1 MTAPIY
7 ITGTGVVSAIGL
19 GKAATLE
26 ALLSNRSGVGPLKYL
41 KTEHKEFPVG
51 EVKLTDAEMRERL
64 GIPQDAVTTRT
75 ALMGMLALGEALE
88 EARITPDMLPKV
100 GFISGTTVGGMDM
113 SEQYYLDYLNGD
125 AHKEYISV
133 YDCGSCSE
141 MTAGHF
147 GKFAFATTLATACSS
162 AANAVIQGANMIRC
176 GEADIVVVGGSE
188 CITKFHLNG
197 FNSLM
202 ILDTKP
208 CRPFDATRN
217 GLNLGEGAAYLVLES
232 AESAK
237 RRGVKP
243 QALLSGYGNA
253 CDAFHQ
259 TASSPDGEGAYL
271 AMKEALELGGL
282 KPADIDYIN
291 AHGTGTPNNDV
302 SESQAMMR
310 LFGGQV
316 PPVSSTKPFTGHTT
330 SASGSIEAVFCIL
343 ALQNGFLP
351 VNLNW
356 SQAMEDGIVPVSQS
370 VRKEL
375 KHILCNAFGFGGNDS
390 SLLISATSG
399 LRDCETASPS
409 TVSGTSPRSPEV
421 PQPHSPAVPKSHSL
435 AVPQSHSP
443 AVPQSRSPEVSQSH
457 SPIYV
462 LSAKQISMQQ
472 PLSEEWMDNPM
483 DYEVPFSRSID
494 PSFKEYIS
502 PIEAR
507 RMGRILKRALATS
520 KEALKAA
527 GCDSVDAI
535 MTGTGFGCIE
545 NTEFFLDALSNEGEQ
560 LLKPT
565 YFMQSTHNTISSLV
579 AIQTKN
585 YNYNASYAHKG
596 ISFESALNDAWLQF
610 RLGKIDSAMVGCH
623 DEMTET
629 FYRIMKKGGVM
640 GQDDERC
647 GEVAVS
653 VVLSRIDFVES
664 SICEEERRNNPESNL
679 LTKPLCRLTGLKMLH
694 QPTMNDLM
702 DAVAT
707 MLQTAQKSLADI
719 DYVLTGI
726 SGNRP
731 SDEAYQAEAKT
742 LFGDKPLLKYKHLF
756 GENFSASGVGFYVAA
771 QCLNA
776 GRVPAHL
783 FVDADE
789 ATEKQPVCIL
799 LFNRS
804 DGKDYTLTLL
814 ET

>member
-1 MTAPIY
+1 MIDPIY
-7 ITGTGVVSAIGL
+7 ITGTGVVSAIGI

-26 ALLSNRSGVGPLKYL
+26 ALLSNRSGVGQLKYL

-64 GIPQDAVTTRT
+64 GIAQDAVTTRT
-75 ALMGMLALGEALE
+75 ALMGMLALGEALD
-88 EARITPDMLPKV
+88 EARLTSDQLPKV

-125 AHKEYISV
+125 AHKEYIAV

-141 MTAGHF
+141 MTAAHF
-147 GKFAFATTLATACSS
+147 GRFAFATTLATACSS

-176 GEADIVVVGGSE
+176 GKADIVVVGGSE

-208 CRPFDATRN
+208 CRPFDATRS

-237 RRGVKP
+237 RRGVQP

-259 TASSPDGEGAYL
+259 TASSPDGEGAFR
-271 AMKEALELGGL
+271 AMKEALELAGL
-282 KPADIDYIN
+282 QPADIDYIN

-310 LFGGQV
+310 LFGQV

-343 ALQNGFLP
+343 ALQHGFLP

-356 SQAMEDGIVPVSQS
+356 SQAMDNGIVPVA
-370 VRKEL
+370 KPEKKTL
-375 KHILCNAFGFGGNDS
+375 KHVLCNAFGFGGNDS
-390 SLLISATSG
+390 SLLISSAKVPELVEGPTDKIKV
-399 LRDCETASPS
+399 LRQAQ
-409 TVSGTSPRSPEV
+409 
-421 PQPHSPAVPKSHSL
+421 QPDS
-435 AVPQSHSP
+435 
-443 AVPQSRSPEVSQSH
+443 
-457 SPIYV
+457 IFV

-472 PLSEEWMDNPM
+472 PLCEEWMDHPIIY
-483 DYEVPFSRSID
+483 DVPFTRSID
-494 PSFKEYIS
+494 PNFKEYVS

-527 GCDSVDAI
+527 GCDTVDAI

-585 YNYNASYAHKG
+585 YNYNATYAHKG
-596 ISFESALNDAWLQF
+596 ISFESALHDAWLQF
-610 RLGKIDSAMVGCH
+610 HLGKIGSALVGCH

-629 FYRIMKKGGVM
+629 FHSIMKKGGVM

-653 VVLSRIDFVES
+653 VVLSCH
-664 SICEEERRNNPESNL
+664 CEEERRSNL
-679 LTKPLCRLTGLKMLH
+679 ETKPLCRLTGLKMLH
-694 QPTMNDLM
+694 QPTMNNLM
-702 DAVAT
+702 DAVTT
-707 MLQTAQKSLADI
+707 MLQFADRSLADV
-719 DYVLTGI
+719 DYILTGI
-726 SGNRP
+726 SGNHK
-731 SDEAYQAEAKT
+731 SDKAYLAETKT

-756 GENFSASGVGFYVAA
+756 GENFTASGLGFYVAA
-771 QCLNA
+771 QCLKA

-783 FVDADE
+783 FVNTDDISDKKPA
-789 ATEKQPVCIL
+789 CIL
-799 LFNRS
+799 LFNHS

>member
-1 MTAPIY
+1 MIEPIY
-7 ITGTGVVSAIGL
+7 ITGTGVVSAIGI
-19 GKAATLE
+19 GKASTLE
-26 ALLSNRSGVGPLKYL
+26 ALLNNRSGVGQLKYL

-64 GIPQDAVTTRT
+64 GIAQDAVTTRT

-88 EARITPDMLPKV
+88 EAQLTPEMLPKV

-113 SEQYYLDYLNGD
+113 SEQFYLDYLNGD
-125 AHKEYISV
+125 AHKEYIAV

-176 GEADIVVVGGSE
+176 GKADIVVVGGSE

-208 CRPFDATRN
+208 CRPFDATRS
-217 GLNLGEGAAYLVLES
+217 GLNLGEGAGYLVLES

-259 TASSPDGEGAYL
+259 TASSPDGEGAFR
-271 AMKEALELGGL
+271 AMKEALALAGL
-282 KPADIDYIN
+282 QPGDIDYIN

-343 ALQNGFLP
+343 ALQQGFLP

-356 SQAMEDGIVPVSQS
+356 SQPMDNGVVPVA
-370 VRKEL
+370 KPEKKTL
-375 KHILCNAFGFGGNDS
+375 KHVLCNAFGFGGNDS
-390 SLLISATSG
+390 SLLISSAKVPEPVEGPTKKNGASTGSAT
-399 LRDCETASPS
+399 CF
-409 TVSGTSPRSPEV
+409 
-421 PQPHSPAVPKSHSL
+421 
-435 AVPQSHSP
+435 
-443 AVPQSRSPEVSQSH
+443 
-457 SPIYV
+457 V

-472 PLSEEWMDNPM
+472 PLSEEWMDNPIIY
-483 DYEVPFSRSID
+483 DVPFTRSID
-494 PSFKEYIS
+494 PSFKEYVS

-527 GCDSVDAI
+527 GCDTVDAI

-585 YNYNASYAHKG
+585 YNYNATYAHKG
-596 ISFESALNDAWLQF
+596 ISFESALHDAWMQF
-610 RLGKIDSAMVGCH
+610 RLGKINSAMVGCH

-629 FYRIMKKGGVM
+629 FHSIMKKGGVM

-653 VVLSRIDFVES
+653 VVLSRNASAPEPVEG
-664 SICEEERRNNPESNL
+664 P
-679 LTKPLCRLTGLKMLH
+679 KPFCRLTGLKMLH

-702 DAVAT
+702 DAVTT
-707 MLQTAQKSLADI
+707 MLQSAERSLADV
-719 DYVLTGI
+719 DYILTGI
-726 SGNRP
+726 SGNHQN
-731 SDEAYQAEAKT
+731 DTAYLAETKT

-756 GENFSASGVGFYVAA
+756 GENFTASGLGFYVAA
-771 QCLNA
+771 QCLKA
-776 GRVPAHL
+776 GKVPSHL
-783 FVDADE
+783 FVNANE
-789 ATEKQPVCIL
+789 ASDKQPACIL

-814 ET
+814 EK

>member
-1 MTAPIY
+1 MIDPIY
-7 ITGTGVVSAIGL
+7 ITGTGVVSAIGI

-26 ALLSNRSGVGPLKYL
+26 ALLSNRSGVGQLKYL

-64 GIPQDAVTTRT
+64 GIAQDAVTTRT
-75 ALMGMLALGEALE
+75 ALMGMLALGEALD
-88 EARITPDMLPKV
+88 EARLTSDQLPKV

-113 SEQYYLDYLNGD
+113 SEQYYLDYLNSD
-125 AHKEYISV
+125 AHKEYIAV

-141 MTAGHF
+141 MTAAHF

-176 GEADIVVVGGSE
+176 GKADIVVVGGSE

-208 CRPFDATRN
+208 CRPFDATRS

-237 RRGVKP
+237 RRGVQP

-259 TASSPDGEGAYL
+259 TASSPDGEGAFR
-271 AMKEALELGGL
+271 AMKEALELAGL
-282 KPADIDYIN
+282 QPADIDYIN

-310 LFGGQV
+310 LFGQV

-343 ALQNGFLP
+343 ALQHGFLP

-356 SQAMEDGIVPVSQS
+356 SQAMDNGILPVA
-370 VRKEL
+370 KPEKKTL
-375 KHILCNAFGFGGNDS
+375 KHVLCNAFGFGGNDS
-390 SLLISATSG
+390 SLLISATAGLQDCKTRVDSVQDRHCGIHRG
-399 LRDCETASPS
+399 LRSAID
-409 TVSGTSPRSPEV
+409 
-421 PQPHSPAVPKSHSL
+421 PQFPT
-435 AVPQSHSP
+435 
-443 AVPQSRSPEVSQSH
+443 RRND
-457 SPIYV
+457 IFI

-472 PLSEEWMDNPM
+472 PLSEEWIENPIM
-483 DYEVPFSRSID
+483 YEVPFTRSID
-494 PSFKEYIS
+494 PNFKEYVS

-527 GCDSVDAI
+527 GCDTVDAI

-585 YNYNASYAHKG
+585 YNYNATYAHKG
-596 ISFESALNDAWLQF
+596 ISFESALHDAWLQF
-610 RLGKIDSAMVGCH
+610 HLGKIGSALVGCH

-629 FYRIMKKGGVM
+629 FHSIMKKGGVM

-653 VVLSRIDFVES
+653 VVLSSDGPALRPLDG
-664 SICEEERRNNPESNL
+664 PQGPQAQGPQ
-679 LTKPLCRLTGLKMLH
+679 PLCRLTGLKMLH
-694 QPTMNDLM
+694 QPTMNNLM
-702 DAVAT
+702 DAVTT
-707 MLQTAQKSLADI
+707 MLQSADRSLADV
-719 DYVLTGI
+719 DYILTGI
-726 SGNRP
+726 SGNHEN
-731 SDEAYQAEAKT
+731 DKAYLAESKT

-756 GENFSASGVGFYVAA
+756 GENFTASGLGFYVAA
-771 QCLNA
+771 QCLKA
-776 GRVPAHL
+776 GKVPAHL
-783 FVDADE
+783 FVNPNETTD
-789 ATEKQPVCIL
+789 KQPACIL

-804 DGKDYTLTLL
+804 DGEDYSLILL
-814 ET
+814 EI

>member
-1 MTAPIY
+1 MTEPIY

-26 ALLSNRSGVGPLKYL
+26 ALLANRSGVGPLKYL

-51 EVKLTDAEMRERL
+51 EVKMTDGEMCERL
-64 GIPQDAVTTRT
+64 GIAPDAVTTRT
-75 ALMGMLALGEALE
+75 ALMGMLALGEALD
-88 EARITPDMLPKV
+88 EARLTPDMLPKV
-100 GFISGTTVGGMDM
+100 GFVSGTTVGGMDM
-113 SEQYYLDYLNGD
+113 SEQFYLDYLNGD
-125 AHKEYISV
+125 AHKEYIAV
-133 YDCGSCSE
+133 YDCGSCTE

-202 ILDTKP
+202 ILDTSP
-208 CRPFDATRN
+208 CRPFDATRH

-232 AESAK
+232 AESVR
-237 RRGVKP
+237 RRGVEP
-243 QALLSGYGNA
+243 QAVLSGYGNA

-259 TASSPDGEGAYL
+259 TASSPDGEGAYR
-271 AMKEALELGGL
+271 AMKEALELAGL
-282 KPADIDYIN
+282 QPSDIDYVN

-310 LFGGQV
+310 LFNGKV

-343 ALQNGFLP
+343 ALQHGFLP

-356 SQAMEDGIVPVSQS
+356 SQPMDDGIVPVNKPEKTTLRH
-370 VRKEL
+370 V
-375 KHILCNAFGFGGNDS
+375 LCNAFGFGGNDS
-390 SLLISATSG
+390 SLLISATAG
-399 LRDCETASPS
+399 LRDSATRDDLSVERHC
-409 TVSGTSPRSPEV
+409 G
-421 PQPHSPAVPKSHSL
+421 L
-435 AVPQSHSP
+435 DPQS
-443 AVPQSRSPEVSQSH
+443 
-457 SPIYV
+457 PIRRNDIFV

-472 PLSEEWMDNPM
+472 PLSEEWMQSPM
-483 DYEVPFSRSID
+483 EYEVPFTRSID
-494 PSFKEYIS
+494 PSFKEYVS

-520 KEALKAA
+520 KEALKEA
-527 GCDSVDAI
+527 GCETVDAI

-545 NTEFFLDALSNEGEQ
+545 NTEFFLDALSNDGEQ

-585 YNYNASYAHKG
+585 YNYNATYAHKG
-596 ISFESALNDAWLQF
+596 ISFESALHDAWLQF
-610 RLGKIDSAMVGCH
+610 HMDKIGSALVGCH

-629 FYRIMKKGGVM
+629 FYHIMKKGNVM

-653 VVLSRIDFVES
+653 VVLSRH
-664 SICEEERRNNPESNL
+664 CEEQQSQLRDKRSGSNSE
-679 LTKPLCRLTGLKMLH
+679 TNPLCRLTGLKMLH
-694 QPTMNDLM
+694 QPSTNDLM
-702 DAVAT
+702 DAVT
-707 MLQTAQKSLADI
+707 TLLQTAGRSLADV
-719 DYVLTGI
+719 DYILTGI
-726 SGNRP
+726 SGNHQ
-731 SDEAYQAEAKT
+731 SDQAYLDETRT

-756 GENFSASGVGFYVAA
+756 GENFTASGLGFYVAA
-771 QCLNA
+771 HCVNA
-776 GRVPAHL
+776 GHVPAHL
-783 FVDADE
+783 FVDPD
-789 ATEKQPVCIL
+789 KVCDQRPDCIL
-799 LFNRS
+799 LYNRS
-804 DGKDYTLTLL
+804 DGNDFTITLM
-814 ET
+814 EK

>member
-1 MTAPIY
+1 MIDPIY
-7 ITGTGVVSAIGL
+7 ITGTGVVSAIGI

-26 ALLSNRSGVGPLKYL
+26 ALLNNRSGVGQLKYL

-64 GIPQDAVTTRT
+64 GIAQDAVTTRT
-75 ALMGMLALGEALE
+75 ALMGMLALGEALD
-88 EARITPDMLPKV
+88 EARLTPDQLPKV

-113 SEQYYLDYLNGD
+113 SEQFYLDYLNGD
-125 AHKEYISV
+125 AHKEYIAV

-176 GEADIVVVGGSE
+176 GKADIVVVGGSE

-208 CRPFDATRN
+208 CRPFDATRS

-259 TASSPDGEGAYL
+259 TASSPDGEGAFR
-271 AMKEALELGGL
+271 AMKEALELAGL
-282 KPADIDYIN
+282 QPADIDYIN

-310 LFGGQV
+310 LFGQV

-343 ALQNGFLP
+343 ALQHGFLP

-356 SQAMEDGIVPVSQS
+356 SQPMDNGIVPVA
-370 VRKEL
+370 KLEKKTL
-375 KHILCNAFGFGGNDS
+375 KHVLCNAFGFGGNDS
-390 SLLISATSG
+390 SLLISSTSG
-399 LRDCETASPS
+399 LRDCETRD
-409 TVSGTSPRSPEV
+409 VISPRS
-421 PQPHSPAVPKSHSL
+421 L
-435 AVPQSHSP
+435 
-443 AVPQSRSPEVSQSH
+443 EVSKSR

-472 PLSEEWMDNPM
+472 PLSEEWMQNPIV
-483 DYEVPFSRSID
+483 YEVPFTRSID
-494 PSFKEYIS
+494 PSFKEYVS

-527 GCDSVDAI
+527 GCDTVDAI

-585 YNYNASYAHKG
+585 YNYNATYAHKG
-596 ISFESALNDAWLQF
+596 ISFESALHDAWLQF
-610 RLGKIDSAMVGCH
+610 RLGKINSALVGCH

-629 FYRIMKKGGVM
+629 FHSIMKKGGVM

-653 VVLSRIDFVES
+653 VVLSNDMSALRPFDEL
-664 SICEEERRNNPESNL
+664 RAQRPQ
-679 LTKPLCRLTGLKMLH
+679 PLCRLTGLKMLH

-702 DAVAT
+702 DAVTT
-707 MLQTAQKSLADI
+707 MLQSADRSLADV
-719 DYVLTGI
+719 DYILTGI
-726 SGNRP
+726 SGNHQ
-731 SDEAYQAEAKT
+731 SDKAYLAESKT

-756 GENFSASGVGFYVAA
+756 GENFTASGLGFYVAA
-771 QCLNA
+771 QCLKA
-776 GRVPAHL
+776 GKVPSHL
-783 FVDADE
+783 FVNANE
-789 ATEKQPVCIL
+789 ATNKQPACIL

-804 DGKDYTLTLL
+804 DGKDHTLILL
-814 ET
+814 EK

>member
-1 MTAPIY
+1 MIEPIY
-7 ITGTGVVSAIGL
+7 ITGTGVVSAIGI

-26 ALLSNRSGVGPLKYL
+26 ALLSNRSGVGRLKYL

-51 EVKLTDAEMRERL
+51 EVKLTDAEMRERW
-64 GIPQDAVTTRT
+64 GIAQDAVTTRT
-75 ALMGMLALGEALE
+75 ALMGMLALGEALD
-88 EARITPDMLPKV
+88 EACLTPEMLPKV

-125 AHKEYISV
+125 AHKEYIAV

-176 GEADIVVVGGSE
+176 GKADIVVVGGSE

-208 CRPFDATRN
+208 CRPFDATRS

-237 RRGVKP
+237 RRGIAP

-259 TASSPDGEGAYL
+259 TASSPDGEGAFR
-271 AMKEALELGGL
+271 AMKEALALAGL
-282 KPADIDYIN
+282 QPSDIDYIN

-310 LFGGQV
+310 LFEQV

-343 ALQNGFLP
+343 ALQHGFLP

-356 SQAMEDGIVPVSQS
+356 SQAMDNGIVPVAKPEK
-370 VRKEL
+370 RTL
-375 KHILCNAFGFGGNDS
+375 KHVLCNAFGFGGNDS
-390 SLLISATSG
+390 SLLISSAK
-399 LRDCETASPS
+399 
-409 TVSGTSPRSPEV
+409 VPE
-421 PQPHSPAVPKSHSL
+421 HAV
-435 AVPQSHSP
+435 AER
-443 AVPQSRSPEVSQSH
+443 SRSIEGPTDRKPVLRLSQQPDS
-457 SPIYV
+457 IFV

-472 PLSEEWMDNPM
+472 PLCEDWMDNPIVY
-483 DYEVPFSRSID
+483 DVPFTRSID
-494 PSFKEYIS
+494 PSFKEYVS

-507 RMGRILKRALATS
+507 RMGRIMKRALATS
-520 KEALKAA
+520 KESLKAA
-527 GCDSVDAI
+527 GCETVDAI

-585 YNYNASYAHKG
+585 YNYNATYAHKG
-596 ISFESALNDAWLQF
+596 ISFESALHDAWMQF
-610 RLGKIDSAMVGCH
+610 RLGKISSAMVGCH

-653 VVLSRIDFVES
+653 VVLSRH
-664 SICEEERRNNPESNL
+664 CEERSNPE
-679 LTKPLCRLTGLKMLH
+679 TTPLCRLTGLKMLH

-702 DAVAT
+702 DAVTTIVQSANR
-707 MLQTAQKSLADI
+707 SLADV
-719 DYVLTGI
+719 DYILTGI
-726 SGNRP
+726 SGNHQN
-731 SDEAYQAEAKT
+731 DKAYLAETKT

-756 GENFSASGVGFYVAA
+756 GENFTSSGLGFYVAA
-771 QCLNA
+771 QCLKA
-776 GRVPAHL
+776 GKVPAHL
-783 FVDADE
+783 FVDVIE
-789 ATEKQPVCIL
+789 ASDKRPTCIL

>member
-1 MTAPIY
+1 MIEPIY
-7 ITGTGVVSAIGL
+7 ITGTGVVSAIGI
-19 GKAATLE
+19 GKASTLE
-26 ALLSNRSGVGPLKYL
+26 ALLNNRSGVGQLKYL

-64 GIPQDAVTTRT
+64 GIAQDAVTTRT

-88 EARITPDMLPKV
+88 EAQLTPEMLPKV

-113 SEQYYLDYLNGD
+113 SEQFYLDYLNGD
-125 AHKEYISV
+125 AHKEYIAV

-176 GEADIVVVGGSE
+176 GKADIVVVGGSE

-208 CRPFDATRN
+208 CRPFDATRS
-217 GLNLGEGAAYLVLES
+217 GLNLGEGAGYLVLES

-259 TASSPDGEGAYL
+259 TASSPDGEGAFR
-271 AMKEALELGGL
+271 AMKEALALAGL
-282 KPADIDYIN
+282 QPGDIDYIN

-343 ALQNGFLP
+343 ALQQGFLP

-356 SQAMEDGIVPVSQS
+356 SQPMDNGVVPVA
-370 VRKEL
+370 KPEKKTL
-375 KHILCNAFGFGGNDS
+375 KHVLCNAFGFGGNDS
-390 SLLISATSG
+390 SLLISSAKVPEPVEGPTKKNGASTGSAT
-399 LRDCETASPS
+399 CF
-409 TVSGTSPRSPEV
+409 
-421 PQPHSPAVPKSHSL
+421 
-435 AVPQSHSP
+435 
-443 AVPQSRSPEVSQSH
+443 
-457 SPIYV
+457 V

-472 PLSEEWMDNPM
+472 PLSEEWMDNPIIY
-483 DYEVPFSRSID
+483 DVPFTRSID
-494 PSFKEYIS
+494 PSFKEYVS

-527 GCDSVDAI
+527 GCDTVDAI

-585 YNYNASYAHKG
+585 YNYNATYAHKG
-596 ISFESALNDAWLQF
+596 ISFESALHDAWMQF
-610 RLGKIDSAMVGCH
+610 RLGKINSAMVGCH

-629 FYRIMKKGGVM
+629 FHSIMKKGGVM

-653 VVLSRIDFVES
+653 VVLSRNASAPEPVEG
-664 SICEEERRNNPESNL
+664 P
-679 LTKPLCRLTGLKMLH
+679 KPFCRLTGLKMLH

-702 DAVAT
+702 DAVTT
-707 MLQTAQKSLADI
+707 MLQSAERSLADV
-719 DYVLTGI
+719 DYILTGI
-726 SGNRP
+726 SGNHQN
-731 SDEAYQAEAKT
+731 DTAYLAETKT

-756 GENFSASGVGFYVAA
+756 GENFTASGLGFYVAA

-776 GRVPAHL
+776 GKVPSHL
-783 FVDADE
+783 FVNANE
-789 ATEKQPVCIL
+789 ATDKQPACIL

-814 ET
+814 EK

>member
-1 MTAPIY
+1 MIDPIY
-7 ITGTGVVSAIGL
+7 ITGTGVVSAIGI

-26 ALLSNRSGVGPLKYL
+26 ALLSNRSGVGQLKYL

-64 GIPQDAVTTRT
+64 GIAQDAVTTRT
-75 ALMGMLALGEALE
+75 ALMGMLALGEALD
-88 EARITPDMLPKV
+88 EARLTSDQLPKV

-125 AHKEYISV
+125 AHKEYIAV

-141 MTAGHF
+141 MTAAHF

-176 GEADIVVVGGSE
+176 GKADIVVVGGSE

-208 CRPFDATRN
+208 CRPFDATRS

-237 RRGVKP
+237 RRGVQP

-259 TASSPDGEGAYL
+259 TASSPDGEGAFR
-271 AMKEALELGGL
+271 AMKEALELAGL
-282 KPADIDYIN
+282 QPADIDYIN

-310 LFGGQV
+310 LFGQV

-343 ALQNGFLP
+343 ALQHGFLP

-356 SQAMEDGIVPVSQS
+356 SQAMDNGIVPVA
-370 VRKEL
+370 KPEKKTL
-375 KHILCNAFGFGGNDS
+375 KHVLCNAFGFGGNDS
-390 SLLISATSG
+390 SLLISRAKVPELVEGPTDRIPV
-399 LRDCETASPS
+399 LRQAQ
-409 TVSGTSPRSPEV
+409 
-421 PQPHSPAVPKSHSL
+421 QPDS
-435 AVPQSHSP
+435 
-443 AVPQSRSPEVSQSH
+443 
-457 SPIYV
+457 IFV
-462 LSAKQISMQQ
+462 LSAKQISMQH
-472 PLSEEWMDNPM
+472 PLSEEWIENPIM
-483 DYEVPFSRSID
+483 YEVPFTRSID
-494 PSFKEYIS
+494 PNFKEYVT

-527 GCDSVDAI
+527 GCDTVDAI

-585 YNYNASYAHKG
+585 YNYNATYAHKG
-596 ISFESALNDAWLQF
+596 ISFESALHDAWLQF
-610 RLGKIDSAMVGCH
+610 RLGKISSALVGCH

-629 FYRIMKKGGVM
+629 FYSIMKKGGVM

-653 VVLSRIDFVES
+653 VVLS
-664 SICEEERRNNPESNL
+664 NNPVSQVVEPVETPSQSQSAL
-679 LTKPLCRLTGLKMLH
+679 RPFDGPQRPQALCRLTGLKMLH
-694 QPTMNDLM
+694 QPTMNNLM
-702 DAVAT
+702 DAVTT
-707 MLQTAQKSLADI
+707 MLQSADRSLADV
-719 DYVLTGI
+719 DYILTGI
-726 SGNRP
+726 SGNHEN
-731 SDEAYQAEAKT
+731 DKAYLAETKT

-756 GENFSASGVGFYVAA
+756 GENFTASGLGFYVAA
-771 QCLNA
+771 QCLKA
-776 GRVPAHL
+776 GKVPASL
-783 FVDADE
+783 FVNPNE
-789 ATEKQPVCIL
+789 AAGKQPACIL

-804 DGKDYTLTLL
+804 DGKDYTLILL
-814 ET
+814 EN

>member
-1 MTAPIY
+1 MIAPIY
-7 ITGTGVVSAIGL
+7 ITGTGVVSAIGI
-19 GKAATLE
+19 GKADTLE
-26 ALLSNRSGVGPLKYL
+26 ALLNNRSGVGPLKYL

-64 GIPQDAVTTRT
+64 GIAQDAVTTRT
-75 ALMGMLALGEALE
+75 ALMGMLALGEALD
-88 EARITPDMLPKV
+88 EARLTPDMLPKV

-113 SEQYYLDYLNGD
+113 SEQFYLDYLSGD
-125 AHKEYISV
+125 AHKEYIAV

-176 GEADIVVVGGSE
+176 GKADIVVVGGSE

-202 ILDTKP
+202 ILDTEP
-208 CRPFDATRN
+208 CRPFDATRH

-237 RRGVKP
+237 KRGIKP

-259 TASSPDGEGAYL
+259 TASSPDGEGAYR
-271 AMKEALELGGL
+271 AMKEALALAGL
-282 KPADIDYIN
+282 QPGDIDYIN

-310 LFGGQV
+310 LFGQV
-316 PPVSSTKPFTGHTT
+316 PPMSSTKPFTGHTT

-343 ALQNGFLP
+343 ALQQGFLP

-356 SQAMEDGIVPVSQS
+356 SQPMDNGIVPVAKPEKKTLQH
-370 VRKEL
+370 V
-375 KHILCNAFGFGGNDS
+375 LCNAFGFGGNDS
-390 SLLISATSG
+390 SLLISSAKVPELVPELVEGREGPTDRMTV
-399 LRDCETASPS
+399 LRQAQQP
-409 TVSGTSPRSPEV
+409 GT
-421 PQPHSPAVPKSHSL
+421 
-435 AVPQSHSP
+435 
-443 AVPQSRSPEVSQSH
+443 
-457 SPIYV
+457 IFV

-472 PLSEEWMDNPM
+472 PLSEEWMENPILY
-483 DYEVPFSRSID
+483 DVPFSRSID
-494 PSFKEYIS
+494 PSFKEYVS

-520 KEALKAA
+520 KEALNSA

-585 YNYNASYAHKG
+585 YNYNATYAHKG
-596 ISFESALNDAWLQF
+596 ISFESALHDAWLQF
-610 RLGKIDSAMVGCH
+610 RLGKIGSALVGCH

-629 FYRIMKKGGVM
+629 FHNIMKKGGVM

-653 VVLSRIDFVES
+653 VVLSSDGSALRQAQG
-664 SICEEERRNNPESNL
+664 PQ
-679 LTKPLCRLTGLKMLH
+679 PLCRLTGLKMLH
-694 QPTMNDLM
+694 QPSMNDLM
-702 DAVAT
+702 DAVTT
-707 MLQTAQKSLADI
+707 MLQSAERSLADV
-719 DYVLTGI
+719 DYILTGI
-726 SGNRP
+726 SGNHKN
-731 SDEAYQAEAKT
+731 DEAYLAETKT

-756 GENFSASGVGFYVAA
+756 GENFTASGLGFYVAA
-771 QCLNA
+771 QCLKA
-776 GRVPAHL
+776 GRVPSHL
-783 FVDADE
+783 FVNANE
-789 ATEKQPVCIL
+789 ASDKQPACIL

-804 DGKDYTLTLL
+804 DGKDFTLTLL
-814 ET
+814 EK